1 MINYIRQKNLL
12 YILNSKHFFDLP
24 KYFECDMFYN
34 VKTKELSFEINNQDI
49 GFMIYVIMEFKKN
62 KYNFTYNL
70 LATAT
75 YFRPDQYESMKYF
88 NKDLKNFISVCDKYS
103 YEEVKTLKNF
113 IEGKSY
119 LKLYESLKNMDERQ
133 IQSMSMIDMGL

>member
-34 VKTKELSFEINNQDI
+34 LDKKELSFEINNQNI
-49 GFMIYVIMEFKKN
+49 GFMIYVIMELKKN
-62 KYNFTYNL
+62 KYNFAYNL

-75 YFRPDQYESMKYF
+75 YFRPDQYESMKHLDKSLNDF
-88 NKDLKNFISVCDKYS
+88 ISICNKHNYEEINMLKNFMKEKS
-103 YEEVKTLKNF
+103 YLDFYNTLKNMNEKQ
-113 IEGKSY
+113 IIQM
-119 LKLYESLKNMDERQ
+119 SL
-133 IQSMSMIDMGL
+133 IDMGF